1 MELVIKLSP
10 VAMDLSVMKINFVT
24 AIKDVRKGKT
34 CVTTLSVAQTTS
46 ASIEDVSKRV
56 SVMELTVSWM
66 NIVIRDSALKFMILV
81 SM

>member
-10 VAMDLSVMKINFVT
+10 VAMDLFVMKINFVT

-34 CVTTLSVAQTTS
+34 FATTLSVAQTIS

-56 SVMELTVSWM
+56 SVMELTVS
-66 NIVIRDSALKFMILV
+66 
-81 SM
+81 